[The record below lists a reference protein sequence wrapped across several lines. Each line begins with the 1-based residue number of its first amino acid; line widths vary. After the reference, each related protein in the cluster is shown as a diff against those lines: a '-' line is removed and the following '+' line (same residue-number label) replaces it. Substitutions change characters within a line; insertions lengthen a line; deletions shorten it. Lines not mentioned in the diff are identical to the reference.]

1 MSQEAPSTTSQIE
14 TQTESTVMP
23 ETDNYG
29 INKFKDEIVLGLVA
43 PVGADLGSF
52 ERLIDRHLP
61 NYGYKS
67 NKIRL
72 SDFLKSTEGEKIS
85 GIDID
90 YSSAAKRYDS
100 LMTAGNEVR
109 KCTGANDF
117 LAQYA
122 VTRIASPRGT
132 DEQGALSPFK
142 GKVHV
147 LHSLKNKEE
156 VETLR
161 GVYGGGFFLVGVY
174 CHEEQR
180 RMHLSRNGA
189 TELEAVK
196 LILRDYDD
204 NQRFGQQTSKVY
216 ELSDVFIHLDL
227 DNLEKTGKEIERC
240 LDLIFG
246 NPFRT
251 PTVDENAMFLAY
263 AASLRSG
270 SLARQIGAVIT
281 SATGEIIATGTND
294 VPRFGGGQYWTGEMD
309 QRDYARGFDSN
320 TYQRNTILKAVIRA
334 FIDAGMNLNGL
345 QDGKTS
351 YTEDQLFAK
360 SKEIL
365 AGTPLF
371 DLTEFGRDV
380 HAEMEALLCCAR
392 IGVSPKGGTLY
403 TTTFPCHNCAKHI
416 VAAGIERVVYVE
428 PYPKSK
434 AKELHSD
441 SIEIE
446 SPHKVKGKV
455 CFEPFVG
462 VGPRRY
468 FDLFSLSLS
477 TGRSLERK
485 DNDGRKLSWIKS
497 ASYPRVQMPPT
508 SYLEREVRIIQ
519 SITELKQ
526 GVPKAEKEQV
536 TEAGKEQT
544 TDAREGGN

>member
-1 MSQEAPSTTSQIE
+1 MSQEPPTTDMEVESSTLFLAIE
-14 TQTESTVMP
+14 EP
-23 ETDNYG
+23 E
-29 INKFKDEIVLGLVA
+29 INRLTKFRDEIVLGLVA
-43 PVGADLGSF
+43 PVGADLSSF
-52 ERLIDRHLP
+52 EILINRHLP
-61 NYGYKS
+61 NYGYES
-67 NKIRL
+67 NPIKL
-72 SDFLKSTEGEKIS
+72 SDFLKSTEGERIS
-85 GIDID
+85 GVKID
-90 YSSAAKRYDS
+90 STSGAKRYNS

-109 KCTGANDF
+109 RLTSANDF

-122 VTRIASPRGT
+122 VTRIASHRKP
-132 DEQGALSPFK
+132 DEQESPKPIK

-147 LHSLKNKEE
+147 LHSLKHKDE

-161 GVYGGGFFLVGVY
+161 GVYGGGFFLIGVY

-180 RMHLSRNGA
+180 RMHLRRGGIE
-189 TELEAVK
+189 ELEAVK

-204 NQRFGQQTSKVY
+204 NQKFGQQTSKVY

-227 DNLEKTGKEIERC
+227 DNLEKTSGEIERF

-263 AASLRSG
+263 ATSLRSG

-294 VPRFGGGQYWTGEMD
+294 VPRFGGGQYWAGETD

-320 TYQRNTILKAVIRA
+320 THQRNVILKAVIRA
-334 FIDAGMNLNGL
+334 FMEAGSKFN
-345 QDGKTS
+345 DGKNS
-351 YTEDQLFAK
+351 KNGYTEDELFAK

-392 IGVSPKGGTLY
+392 IGVSPRGGTLY

-446 SPHKVKGKV
+446 SPHKVKDKV
-455 CFEPFVG
+455 RFEPFVG

-468 FDLFSLSLS
+468 FDLFSLTLS

-485 DNDGRKLSWIKS
+485 DSDGKKIPWVKS
-497 ASYPRVQMPPT
+497 TSFPRVQMPPT
-508 SYLEREVRIIQ
+508 SYLEREERIIQ
-519 SITELKQ
+519 SIAELKQ
-526 GVPKAEKEQV
+526 SANQFI
-536 TEAGKEQT
+536 KEQT
-544 TDAREGGN
+544 TDARDENK

>member
-1 MSQEAPSTTSQIE
+1 MSKDPSAE
-14 TQTESTVMP
+14 TQVETSTLFLAIE
-23 ETDNYG
+23 ETDQTKLS
-29 INKFKDEIVLGLVA
+29 KFRDEIVLGLVA
-43 PVGADLGSF
+43 PVGADLRSF
-52 ERLIDRHLP
+52 ETLINRHLP
-61 NYGYKS
+61 DYGYES
-67 NKIRL
+67 NPVRL

-85 GIDID
+85 GVRIDN
-90 YSSAAKRYDS
+90 SSAARRYNS

-109 KCTGANDF
+109 RRTNANDF

-122 VTRIASPRGT
+122 VTRIASHRKP
-132 DEQGALSPFK
+132 DEQESPKPIK

-147 LHSLKNKEE
+147 LHSLKHKDE

-161 GVYGGGFFLVGVY
+161 GVYGSGFFLIGVY

-180 RMHLSRNGA
+180 RMYLRRGGIG
-189 TELEAVK
+189 ELEAVE

-204 NQRFGQQTSKVY
+204 NQKFGQQTSKVY

-227 DNLEKTGKEIERC
+227 DNLEKTSGEIERF

-251 PTVDENAMFLAY
+251 PTVNENAMFLAY

-294 VPRFGGGQYWTGEMD
+294 VPRFGGGQYWTGDTD
-309 QRDYARGFDSN
+309 QRDFARGFDSN
-320 TYQRNTILKAVIRA
+320 THQRNIILKAVIRA
-334 FIDAGMNLNGL
+334 FMEAGLKFNDEKDYKSG
-345 QDGKTS
+345 
-351 YTEDQLFAK
+351 YTEDELFAK

-403 TTTFPCHNCAKHI
+403 TTTFPCHNCAKHV

-455 CFEPFVG
+455 RFEPFVG

-468 FDLFSLSLS
+468 FDLFSLTLS
-477 TGRSLERK
+477 TGQSLERK
-485 DNDGRKLSWIKS
+485 DSDGGKISWIKS
-497 ASYPRVQMPPT
+497 TSFPRVQMPPT
-508 SYLEREVRIIQ
+508 SYLEREERIIQ
-519 SITELKQ
+519 SIAELKQ
-526 GVPKAEKEQV
+526 SVGGLEKEETV
-536 TEAGKEQT
+536 N
-544 TDAREGGN
+544 ARD